1 MWFGHSG
8 FLFVTEIPYL
18 CSALIV
24 KKQEC
29 RHGPS
34 PQAGEVYDQLAVG
47 VEEGKSESEDVHM
60 FTNTVAPFTFTQT
73 VGI

>member
-34 PQAGEVYDQLAVG
+34 PQAGEVYD
-47 VEEGKSESEDVHM
+47 
-60 FTNTVAPFTFTQT
+60 
-73 VGI
+73 